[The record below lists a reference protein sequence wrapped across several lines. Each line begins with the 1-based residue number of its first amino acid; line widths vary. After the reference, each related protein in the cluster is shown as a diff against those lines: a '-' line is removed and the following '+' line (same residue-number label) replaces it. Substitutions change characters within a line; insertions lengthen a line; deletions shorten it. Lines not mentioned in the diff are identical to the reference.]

1 MLFNNRLS
9 CLVLEWVN
17 GENWGGSLNMR
28 RSKQMY
34 LGLRP
39 KATIANIAFAVE
51 ERPCASIC
59 SDLNRI
65 WSTTLEYDCTFGALV
80 VT

>member
-1 MLFNNRLS
+1 MS
-9 CLVLEWVN
+9 ESGEVN
-17 GENWGGSLNMR
+17 GENWGCNLNMIL
-28 RSKQMY
+28 SQQMCLS
-34 LGLRP
+34 LGP

-51 ERPCASIC
+51 ERPRAATCT
-59 SDLNRI
+59 DLFRF